1 MTSSSSTCWLNLA
14 LKYPLGWEYA
24 IDKGVSVD
32 FPPFPVGPWNVGHI
46 SKDPQSG
53 KPYFSNQETL
63 HFRGVSN
70 AWHPTRIDYLELTT
84 VNRYPKGV
92 ETKREGKLRLVTH
105 PSFPKPVL
113 MKIAGFPRYT
123 IKMER
128 ETLAYKILE
137 GSGIAPKFLGH
148 VTEGGRVVGILL
160 EWIEGAKRAGPPTYD
175 SCLDALKKVHDLGI
189 IHDHTRLDKFLCCE
203 DGRVFVI
210 DFEHSRTVVEYKP
223 RDVYQRRDRH
233 KLWTQQWLEM
243 MDARDKGGEM
253 QKELPEDPE
262 DPDEEQNDVQ
272 IAGPEIDDEV
282 NDGDDEVSDGDDEVN
297 DGDDES
303 ISNAHS
309 EETIDTEEEPTDPDS
324 DVTDSSCISDDSDI

>member
-1 MTSSSSTCWLNLA
+1 M
-14 LKYPLGWEYA
+14 
-24 IDKGVSVD
+24 
-32 FPPFPVGPWNVGHI
+32 
-46 SKDPQSG
+46 
-53 KPYFSNQETL
+53 
-63 HFRGVSN
+63 
-70 AWHPTRIDYLELTT
+70 
-84 VNRYPKGV
+84 
-92 ETKREGKLRLVTH
+92 
-105 PSFPKPVL
+105 
-113 MKIAGFPRYT
+113 
-123 IKMER
+123 
-128 ETLAYKILE
+128 
-137 GSGIAPKFLGH
+137 
-148 VTEGGRVVGILL
+148 
-160 EWIEGAKRAGPPTYD
+160 
-175 SCLDALKKVHDLGI
+175 
-189 IHDHTRLDKFLCCE
+189 
-203 DGRVFVI
+203 
-210 DFEHSRTVVEYKP
+210 EYKP